1 MRKANDITKW
11 ENVKGRIFLHLV
23 NYKRHKTELA
33 DKAYVPFLDLAIL
46 FYCNIRQAGLDGFY
60 VKKKHLSIWEQD
72 IKSVFQ
78 AATENTF
85 HEDNVLVKSVK
96 DVLIQ
101 DLQVEP
107 YHVPMIAGPEEP
119 LLITLSNK
127 ALSFGGAMLL
137 NIPVLKKLADAL
149 NSSLYLLPSSIH
161 EILAVCP
168 DPVRDLS
175 YLTGMVKE
183 VNQFAVTP
191 EEYLSDNVY
200 YFDREKCEIGMAVPI
215 QAFIDD
221 STQREGAHDRI
232 PHPIRRRLSMPDTI
246 WIVLGDG
253 RIISMHKADPWT
265 ATKRNLAGII
275 RAKTWKMP

>member
-23 NYKRHKTELA
+23 NYERHKTELE

-46 FYCNIRQAGLDGFY
+46 FYCNIRQSGLDGFY

-72 IKSVFQ
+72 IKSVLQ

-101 DLQVEP
+101 DLQIEP
-107 YHVPMIAGPEEP
+107 HRVPMTPGSEEK

-127 ALSFGGAMLL
+127 GLSIGGAMLL

-168 DPVRDLS
+168 DPARDLS
-175 YLTGMVKE
+175 YLTDMVKE
-183 VNQFAVTP
+183 LNQTSVSP

-200 YFDREKCEIGMAVPI
+200 YFDRERYVIGIAIPM
-215 QAFIDD
+215 QAFLDD
-221 STQREGAHDRI
+221 STTGGCA
-232 PHPIRRRLSMPDTI
+232 
-246 WIVLGDG
+246 
-253 RIISMHKADPWT
+253 
-265 ATKRNLAGII
+265 
-275 RAKTWKMP
+275 

>member
-1 MRKANDITKW
+1 MRKTNDIAKW
-11 ENVKGRIFLHLV
+11 ENAKGRIFLHLV
-23 NYKRHKTELA
+23 NYERHKTELA
-33 DKAYVPFLDLAIL
+33 DKAYVPFLVLAIL
-46 FYCNIRQAGLDGFY
+46 FYCNIRQTGLDGFY

-72 IKSVFQ
+72 IKSVLQ

-85 HEDNVLVKSVK
+85 HEDNVLVKSLK

-175 YLTGMVKE
+175 YLTDMVKE

-191 EEYLSDNVY
+191 EEFLSDNVY

-221 STQREGAHDRI
+221 S
-232 PHPIRRRLSMPDTI
+232 
-246 WIVLGDG
+246 
-253 RIISMHKADPWT
+253 
-265 ATKRNLAGII
+265 ATGGCA
-275 RAKTWKMP
+275 

>member
-23 NYKRHKTELA
+23 NYEQHKTELA

-46 FYCNIRQAGLDGFY
+46 FHCNIRQEGLDGFY
-60 VKKKHLSIWEQD
+60 VKKKHLSSWKQD
-72 IKSVFQ
+72 IKNVLQ
-78 AATENTF
+78 AAAENTF

-96 DVLIQ
+96 DVLIH
-101 DLQVEP
+101 DLQVELP
-107 YHVPMIAGPEEP
+107 HVPMIEEPEEP

-149 NSSLYLLPSSIH
+149 NSSLYLLPSSVH
-161 EILAVCP
+161 EVLAICP
-168 DPVRDLS
+168 DPVRNLS
-175 YLTGMVKE
+175 FLTDMVKE
-183 VNQFAVTP
+183 INQFAVTP

-215 QAFIDD
+215 QAF
-221 STQREGAHDRI
+221 
-232 PHPIRRRLSMPDTI
+232 
-246 WIVLGDG
+246 LGDITTG
-253 RIISMHKADPWT
+253 GCA
-265 ATKRNLAGII
+265 
-275 RAKTWKMP
+275 

>member
-1 MRKANDITKW
+1 MGKTSDITKW

-23 NYKRHKTELA
+23 NYERHKTDLA
-33 DKAYVPFLDLAIL
+33 DNAYVPFLDLAIL

-60 VKKKHLSIWEQD
+60 VKKKHLSIWGQD
-72 IKSVFQ
+72 IKSVLQ
-78 AATENTF
+78 TAAENTF
-85 HEDNVLVKSVK
+85 REDNVLVKSAK

-107 YHVPMIAGPEEP
+107 HRVPMTPGSEEK

-127 ALSFGGAMLL
+127 VLSFGGAMLL

-168 DPVRDLS
+168 DPARDLS
-175 YLTGMVKE
+175 YLTDMVKE
-183 VNQFAVTP
+183 LNQTSVSP

-200 YFDREKCEIGMAVPI
+200 YFDRERYEIGIAIPM
-215 QAFIDD
+215 QAFLDD
-221 STQREGAHDRI
+221 STTGGCA
-232 PHPIRRRLSMPDTI
+232 
-246 WIVLGDG
+246 
-253 RIISMHKADPWT
+253 
-265 ATKRNLAGII
+265 
-275 RAKTWKMP
+275 